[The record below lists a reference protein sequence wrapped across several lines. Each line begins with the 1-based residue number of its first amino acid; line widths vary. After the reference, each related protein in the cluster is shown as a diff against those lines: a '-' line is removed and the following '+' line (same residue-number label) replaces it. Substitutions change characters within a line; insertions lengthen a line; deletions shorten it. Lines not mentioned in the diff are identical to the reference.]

1 VTAISRRRTEE
12 KVSLV
17 AKVKDKAGGLYEQ
30 ARAKYADNDAMQ
42 KVGRQAGEAAQKAG
56 KQASEAASQAT
67 DRLKD
72 LAAKTTSAVKDA
84 RGKGTDE
91 R

>member
-30 ARAKYADNDAMQ
+30 ARAKYADNDTMQ
-42 KVGRQAGEAAQKAG
+42 KAGEAAQKAG